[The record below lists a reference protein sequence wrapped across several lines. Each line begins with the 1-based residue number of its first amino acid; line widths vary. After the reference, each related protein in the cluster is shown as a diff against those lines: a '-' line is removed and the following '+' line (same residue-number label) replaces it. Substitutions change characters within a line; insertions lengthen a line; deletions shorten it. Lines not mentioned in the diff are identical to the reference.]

1 MAESLLCSLPVPK
14 AFIYFLSFEKWKEV
28 KQRYQRAAKVPGRLF
43 QASSVRTW
51 LSSGCVIEYPI
62 ILLLRN
68 IGLFLEMKWAALS
81 SLQNNHRGLEEQQ
94 SSLDSTLAHLSRL
107 RGWSHS
113 PGPRKHQDVSTSCCH
128 SFTLPSA
135 EFWPHT
141 SHSKIRGYI
150 HSLTLCFYPFI
161 F

>member
-1 MAESLLCSLPVPK
+1 MAESLVCSLPVPK

-28 KQRYQRAAKVPGRLF
+28 NQRYQRAAQVPGRLF
-43 QASSVRTW
+43 QASSVPSW
-51 LSSGCVIEYPI
+51 LRSGCVIQHPI

-68 IGLFLEMKWAALS
+68 LGLFLEMRLAALS
-81 SLQNNHRGLEEQQ
+81 CLQNNRRGLEEQQ

-128 SFTLPSA
+128 TFALPSA

-141 SHSKIRGYI
+141 SHSEIRGYI
-150 HSLTLCFYPFI
+150 HSRTVLFHPFI